1 MDKDF
6 FISAVPLIPIDGT
19 TNVPTALY
27 YKSNSQP
34 MIGNRIFNEVD
45 ERFKINQDF
54 KIDIGYIDPKSSKGT
69 RKFETATGDKKSA
82 IGLTNDFFTKI
93 HDTIAD
99 WFKTYAVQKPHN
111 ILISEPLSLQSGTA
125 PKDWLTQY
133 RKNMTAILSGQRY
146 GFENIEFLP
155 EPFAVF
161 QYYRYG
167 FKHPVLSQQAKQNA
181 LVIDFGGGTF
191 DVCVIETT
199 KEGDVRIRGKSSKPL
214 AASSVPIGGFY
225 INRKIAEVLIL
236 KYLSKSFPA
245 RKIRNSFKEYEQWR
259 RGEREL
265 SDFEEI
271 KNFIINFHNF
281 IYEIETAKIAL
292 CKVISSWNPE
302 NIPDSAVPISI
313 PENPYS
319 LATKKIDGK
328 ITAMDFYSVFVR
340 EIWNSQLKP
349 NITRALERAK
359 DELRGENISVVLL
372 SGGSANIG
380 WLRHLILKDF
390 YTQMQGVDIFPLPN
404 YQEVVA
410 QGLAI
415 ECARR
420 FFTPDKKGDFSSITY
435 NRICLLLNPNDE
447 GFQVKPFKSKNPDLP
462 DHQDMPGVLLPSA
475 SVLNE
480 YINKPLRWRVKLSKS
495 PTIKLGYKFLRS
507 SLNPDDLENLMN
519 IESSIAHT
527 PPQIKFDSYI
537 HVELLVKENATAYPK
552 FIYKTGPD
560 DQIIDSVDGQPFPI
574 DLTSLQSNCATA
586 YLGIDFGT
594 SNSSISYVDENS
606 IEVYSRRRTN
616 REWEDL
622 TSLVEKLPY
631 PLSVCLAE
639 YLRQTSD
646 QHMIAAA
653 LNYLESVFALCAYIS
668 YIEYCVLKSSSKHSG
683 IFKGYTQRS
692 IGPLWGLFKDCYSK
706 IQKDTQFLEKGKT
719 FFGEDNK
726 HVFEECVSKL
736 SQFKHGKISAK
747 EINHVHPIQLAS
759 NICNQIFSEYIF
771 GIFEQ
776 VKKKKFASEYIGK
789 FRKAHGRMPF
799 IETYEYRGKIAFSE
813 DQPVILNPTNGKC
826 IFLQPLLFWDKCE
839 NHQSLNE
846 GHCYIYDKYDKKN
859 NLFTYKAAGFDCSIN
874 VSMINEYSELFSIL
888 EKMMTQDT
896 AFEICDAGC
905 FSKINLE

>member
-6 FISAVPLIPIDGT
+6 FISAVPLITIDGT

-27 YKSNSQP
+27 YQSTSQP

-54 KIDIGYIDPKSSKGT
+54 KIDIGYVDPKSSKGL
-69 RKFETATGDKKSA
+69 RKFEIATGERKSA
-82 IGLTNDFFTKI
+82 IQLTSDFFAKI
-93 HDTIAD
+93 NDTIAD
-99 WFKTYAVQKPHN
+99 WFKAHAVDKPNN

-125 PKDWLTQY
+125 PKDWLSQY
-133 RKNMTAILSGQRY
+133 RKNLTAILSGQRY

-167 FKHPVLSQQAKQNA
+167 FKHPVLSQQSKKNA

-199 KEGDVRIRGKSSKPL
+199 KEGDVRIGGKHSKPL

-225 INRKIAEVLIL
+225 INRKIAEFSIL
-236 KYLSKSFPA
+236 KYLSKSFPG
-245 RKIRNSFKEYEQWR
+245 KKFRNSFKEYEKWR
-259 RGEREL
+259 KGERDL

-281 IYEIETAKIAL
+281 VYEIETAKIAL
-292 CKVISSWNPE
+292 CKVISNWKPE

-319 LATKKIDGK
+319 LTSKKIDGK
-328 ITAMDFYSVFVR
+328 ITALDFYRVFL
-340 EIWNSQLKP
+340 EDIWNNHLKS
-349 NITRALERAK
+349 NVNRALERAK

-390 YTQMQGVDIFPLPN
+390 YNQMQGVDIFPLRN

-435 NRICLLLNPNDE
+435 NRICLVLNPNEE
-447 GFQVKPFKSKNPDLP
+447 GFQVKPFKSKNADLP
-462 DHQDMPGVLLPSA
+462 NHQDMPGVLLPSA

-480 YINKPLRWRVKLSKS
+480 FINKPLRWKVKLSKS
-495 PTIKLGYKFLRS
+495 PTKKLGYKFLRS
-507 SLNPDDLENLMN
+507 SLDPDDLENLMN
-519 IESSIAHT
+519 IENSVAHT
-527 PPQIKFDSYI
+527 PSQIKFDSFI
-537 HVELLVKENATAYPK
+537 QIELLVGENATVYPK
-552 FIYKTGPD
+552 FIYKTGPN
-560 DQIIDSVDGQPFPI
+560 DQIIDSVEGQPFPI
-574 DLTSLQSNCATA
+574 DLTSFQSNCATA

-594 SNSSISYVDENS
+594 SNSSISYVDADS
-606 IEVYSRRRTN
+606 IEVYNRRRSN
-616 REWEDL
+616 SEWKDL
-622 TSLVEKLPY
+622 TSLVDKLPY
-631 PLSVCLAE
+631 PLSVCLAD
-639 YLRQTSD
+639 YLTQISD

-653 LNYLESVFALCAYIS
+653 LAYLESVFALCAYIS
-668 YIEYCVLKSSSKHSG
+668 YIEYCILKSSSKRSN

-706 IQKDTQFLEKGKT
+706 IQKDTQFLKPMKD
-719 FFGEDNK
+719 FFSEGNQKIFED
-726 HVFEECVSKL
+726 CVSKL
-736 SQFKHGKISAK
+736 SQFKHGKISVK

-759 NICNQIFSEYIF
+759 NICHQFFSENIF

-776 VKKKKFASEYIGK
+776 VKKKKFSPEYIGK
-789 FRKAHGRMPF
+789 FRKTHGRIPF
-799 IETYEYRGKIAFSE
+799 IETYEYCGKITFSE
-813 DQPVILNPTNGKC
+813 DQPVILNPTSGRC
-826 IFLQPLLFWDKCE
+826 LFLQPLIFWDKCE

-846 GHCYIYDKYDKKN
+846 GHCFIYDKYDKKN
-859 NLFTYKAAGFDCSIN
+859 NSFTYKAAGFDCSIN
-874 VSMINEYSELFSIL
+874 VSKTNEYSELFIVL
-888 EKMMTQDT
+888 EKMMSRDI
-896 AFEICDAGC
+896 AFEPCDAGC
-905 FSKINLE
+905 FTKITME